1 MRDIL
6 VSLNFDAWALPALL
20 IIPLVGALVTR
31 FFANEN
37 VSETAAFEWRGP
49 HSITLHTFVLMG
61 LVGIGILIMFE
72 PGEAGWQ
79 LVADY
84 AWIPDWGA
92 RFTLAVDGISLFM
105 VLLTI
110 LVIPLSIVGSLTQVR
125 ERARSYYALLLG
137 WTAGI
142 IGVFLA
148 VDLLLFYVF
157 WELML
162 IPMYF
167 IIGIW
172 GGERRVYASLKY
184 FVFTF
189 LGSLMMLVGVLFVW
203 ISAGAS
209 SFHYDHL
216 LASAS
221 LSPTTQLWMFGAF
234 FIAFAVKSPLFP
246 LHTWLPDAQH
256 EAPTTAA
263 VALGI
268 KVATYGVIRLAV
280 PFFPAAALQ
289 PTIHTVILVLSVV
302 SIVYG
307 ALVAMVQ
314 PDFKRLVSYSSISH
328 LGFVMLG
335 IFALTV
341 QSVDGAMI
349 VMLSSGLTS
358 TMLFLLVGML
368 HERRRTGM
376 IHNFGGLA
384 RIAPMG
390 SAFLVLAA
398 MGSIGLPGTS
408 GFVGE
413 FLVLL
418 GSYQTQP
425 IFAVVAAT
433 GIILA
438 AVYFLWA
445 LQRMLFDPVPASEK
459 AGPRMKDMN
468 RRELSVMLILAIAV
482 LWIGIAPGP
491 ILRRIEPS
499 AQLMVDRVLEDAAA
513 SEAAESITAPGR

>member
-1 MRDIL
+1 MRDLL

-20 IIPLVGALVTR
+20 IIPIVGALVTR
-31 FFANEN
+31 FAAHDQ

-49 HSITLHTFVLMG
+49 HVITMLTFVLMG
-61 LVGIGILIMFE
+61 LVGIGVYIMFE
-72 PGEAGWQ
+72 VGEPGWQ

-110 LVIPLSIVGSLTQVR
+110 LVVPLSILGSLTQVR
-125 ERARSYYALLLG
+125 ERARSYYALLLV
-137 WTAGI
+137 WTAGVL
-142 IGVFLA
+142 GVFLA

-162 IPMYF
+162 VPMYF

-172 GGERRVYASLKY
+172 GGDRRVYASLKY

-189 LGSLMMLVGVLFVW
+189 LGSLLMLVGVLFVW

-216 LASAS
+216 IASVS
-221 LSPTTQLWMFGAF
+221 LSPVTQLWMFGAF

-268 KVATYGVIRLAV
+268 KVATYGVIRIAIPL
-280 PFFPAAALQ
+280 FPAAALQ
-289 PTIHTVILVLSVV
+289 PSIHTVILVLSVV

-335 IFALTV
+335 IFALNV
-341 QSVDGAMI
+341 QSVEGALMVMI
-349 VMLSSGLTS
+349 SAGLTS

-418 GSYQTQP
+418 GAYRTEP
-425 IFAVVAAT
+425 IYALAAAT

-445 LQRMLFDPVPASEK
+445 LQRMLF
-459 AGPRMKDMN
+459 GPPPEREEAARMADVN
-468 RRELSVMLILAIAV
+468 RRELGVMLVLAVAV
-482 LWIGIAPGP
+482 LWIGIAPGA

-499 AQLMVDRVLEDAAA
+499 AQLMVERVQEDA
-513 SEAAESITAPGR
+513 SAAEASRAVSSAYR